1 MTAARP
7 IFRAAYADADSGQV
21 HYTRLLG
28 RDESL
33 APVVFINPRSRS
45 CREAAHR
52 LACNRPSFII
62 DVPGFGLTSIPP
74 EGASMQDVAAAIA
87 CVFAQERISKALL
100 CGVHTGAKVTAA
112 LTLTRP
118 DLVVGQILAGK
129 SHSLIPNRE
138 ARNRAMQAQVGKQMP
153 DVILVG
159 LESFVADD
167 PDRRVGMSRMYEA
180 NFAFDFADAIARTER
195 PTMILEFISD
205 DEDTAHGRQAE
216 ALAARTRKGSWMA
229 LPEKEAMGTA
239 LYVGVDAVVRLLD
252 AFCQECGL

>member
-74 EGASMQDVAAAIA
+74 EGASMQDVAAAIVVYEQA
-87 CVFAQERISKALL
+87 RA
-100 CGVHTGAKVTAA
+100 TGRGTEVKLDGELRAT
-112 LTLTRP
+112 
-118 DLVVGQILAGK
+118 
-129 SHSLIPNRE
+129 E
-138 ARNRAMQAQVGKQMP
+138 A
-153 DVILVG
+153 
-159 LESFVADD
+159 
-167 PDRRVGMSRMYEA
+167 
-180 NFAFDFADAIARTER
+180 
-195 PTMILEFISD
+195 
-205 DEDTAHGRQAE
+205 
-216 ALAARTRKGSWMA
+216 
-229 LPEKEAMGTA
+229 
-239 LYVGVDAVVRLLD
+239 
-252 AFCQECGL
+252 